1 MKKQMNLLKLLF
13 GAAIVLFT
21 TACSHDDEHDGGMF
35 ANLPTA
41 VSEAFNKQF
50 PNATNVKWAE
60 KSNYYVASFDLSGQN
75 RTTTPQS
82 SDNEAWYTAKGVCSL
97 SELEL
102 SQAQLEKEYNAVFT
116 AWKTTPYFAEGY
128 HIDDIDLLQRNNG
141 LADQTIKV
149 EIEKGEWERDL
160 YFTLDG
166 VLAKDIVSS
175 DDDENLPC
183 PQALTDYINKHYKNA
198 VIVDFEQETTAKV
211 YEVEILFSQDGI
223 IIEKELTFNE
233 QYDFVGALID
243 IDDALLIK
251 YVHRILTT
259 EQLAEIAKLTGENN
273 PSEWDMELREDSKGE
288 VSLWIE
294 NTSEQ
299 MIKFITLDPNT
310 SPA

>member
-13 GAAIVLFT
+13 GAAIVLFA
-21 TACSHDDEHDGGMF
+21 TACSHDDEHDGGMS
-35 ANLPTA
+35 ANLPEA

-60 KSNYYVASFDLSGQN
+60 KNNYYVASFDLSGQN
-75 RTTTPQS
+75 RATTPQS

-102 SQAQLEKEYNAVFT
+102 SQAQLEKEYNAVFA
-116 AWKTTPYFAEGY
+116 AWKATPYFAEGY
-128 HIDDIDLLQRNNG
+128 QIDDIDLLQRSNEP
-141 LADQTIKV
+141 ADQTIKI

-183 PQALTDYINKHYKNA
+183 PQELTDYINKHYKDA
-198 VIVDFEQETTAKV
+198 VIVDFEQDTAAKV

-233 QYDFVGALID
+233 QYEFVGALID
-243 IDDALLIK
+243 IDDALLVK
-251 YVHRILTT
+251 FVQRILTA
-259 EQLAEIAKLTGENN
+259 EQLAELTKLTGENN
-273 PSEWDMELREDSKGE
+273 PAEWDMELRENSKGE
-288 VSLWIE
+288 ISLWVE
-294 NTSEQ
+294 NASEQ

-310 SPA
+310 LPV